1 MKVLVL
7 DPSALLRGRLVR
19 LIAALPR
26 ADIVVASGRHDW
38 AQQLP
43 RLDPDL
49 VILEVRGSR
58 GDRLHT
64 TLEKIRRIRRRH
76 GRPNVVVL
84 TNSVSLQHRRLCLQA
99 GADFFLDKS
108 FEFERVSS
116 LLRRPQ
122 RARRSQLK
130 TEKEV

>member
-1 MKVLVL
+1 VRVLVL

-26 ADIVVASGRHDW
+26 ADVVVASGRDDW
-38 AQQLP
+38 SRQLP
-43 RLDPDL
+43 QLDPDL

-58 GDRLHT
+58 NARLQT
-64 TLEKIRRIRRRH
+64 TLDKIRRIRRRH

-84 TNSVSLQHRRLCLQA
+84 TNSVSVQHRLQCLQA

-116 LLRRPQ
+116 LLRPP
-122 RARRSQLK
+122 RARRAQ
-130 TEKEV
+130 